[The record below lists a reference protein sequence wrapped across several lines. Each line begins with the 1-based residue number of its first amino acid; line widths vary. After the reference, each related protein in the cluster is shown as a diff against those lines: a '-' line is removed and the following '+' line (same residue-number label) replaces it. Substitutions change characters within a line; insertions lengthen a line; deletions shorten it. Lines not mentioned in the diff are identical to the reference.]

1 MTIQA
6 ILEKDVIKY
15 RTSAGSRAS
24 FKTVFTG
31 TSNFHRIE
39 EGVHDEE
46 EASKQEWQ
54 KGSGQAV
61 MNRLFKPDSKIYAAW
76 ELLKKLPAHH
86 DGPEL
91 QSSEVMTVTGN
102 STTILTPCDYGGA
115 TVTRTEQVVKC
126 HQDDVENFT
135 FVIYGCKTF
144 LVAPPEAVQQ
154 GKKYASEN
162 HQADT
167 GSFPFS
173 KAVITPG
180 QLLYLPRLWW
190 HKVFNDVFLQNGLN
204 CHGGIHLTHVEDTWF
219 SVAYCME

>member
-6 ILEKDVIKY
+6 ILEKDVIQY
-15 RTSAGSRAS
+15 RTSARSRAS

-46 EASKQEWQ
+46 EASKQEWR

-76 ELLKKLPAHH
+76 ELLKELPAHH

-102 STTILTPCDYGGA
+102 STAILTPCDYGGA

-154 GKKYASEN
+154 GKTYASEN
-162 HQADT
+162 HRADT
-167 GSFPFS
+167 GSSAFR

-190 HKVFNDVFLQNGLN
+190 HEVHTNPDGCMTIGRWVCGELQLSPGAA
-204 CHGGIHLTHVEDTWF
+204 EP
-219 SVAYCME
+219 A